1 MSSLQHHETSQDQ
14 DFALIIL
21 ASCSSATHVRKRQ
34 IRRLLDIASGE
45 VNNVGRYENILRIL
59 LTVCFINFLDT
70 IAMVLLALRCIIT
83 DHRHR
88 HLQHFVRRPARGL
101 AR

>member
-1 MSSLQHHETSQDQ
+1 MNRVALYILALGALCQDPRYFHGHDLVSSLQHHETGQDQ

-45 VNNVGRYENILRIL
+45 VNNVGK
-59 LTVCFINFLDT
+59 
-70 IAMVLLALRCIIT
+70 
-83 DHRHR
+83 
-88 HLQHFVRRPARGL
+88 
-101 AR
+101 